1 MNVIRPRVVDAVGG
15 RFSRE
20 RGFTLVELLVV
31 IAIIAILIGLL
42 LPAVQAAREA
52 ARRNSCGN
60 NLKQIGLG
68 LQLHA
73 DKDADVT
80 IAENFFPPIS
90 SNGAADG
97 QSWLFMVAQHMEEQ
111 NLVRGII
118 GSTVVGSP
126 TPIPNPGSTVLA
138 TGTHPLTQ
146 RTNNFMCPTYA
157 GRGPG
162 GTRLPW
168 WGISTYRANAG
179 VSDTNDMTSEL
190 RQVTPT
196 VPPNFPYNGAGGG
209 LSNATKVGLGYI
221 SSQDGTGR
229 TIVVSESR
237 QEPQQDTNL
246 ANGIIGG
253 TPCRWVM
260 GELWHPSAAPH
271 SGRANCNSG
280 SLAANG
286 TWSGGTLLN
295 VMSGTF
301 TKVQP
306 PTQGYNNAPRFFSPR
321 DANTVTASGS
331 TQNTP
336 CTITGSVSLE
346 WGPSSF
352 HAGKVVGNLFADGHV
367 EFIPADVPQAVY
379 LGLATRN
386 GKEPIGDY

>member
-1 MNVIRPRVVDAVGG
+1 MNVIRPRAVDAVGG
-15 RFSRE
+15 RSSRE

-31 IAIIAILIGLL
+31 IAIIAVLIGLL

-68 LQLHA
+68 LQLRA
-73 DKDADVT
+73 DTDADVT

-90 SNGAADG
+90 SNGAEDG
-97 QSWLFMVAQHMEEQ
+97 QSWLFMIAPHMEEQ

-126 TPIPNPGSTVLA
+126 NSIALPSAAVLA
-138 TGTHPLTQ
+138 SGTHALQQ

-168 WGISTYRANAG
+168 YGVSTYRANAG
-179 VSDTNDMTSEL
+179 VSDTNTMTSER
-190 RQVTPT
+190 RQVTP
-196 VPPNFPYNGAGGG
+196 PPNPSWNGAGGG
-209 LSNATKVGLGYI
+209 LSNATKVGIGYI
-221 SSQDGTGR
+221 SALDGTGR
-229 TIVVSESR
+229 TIQVSESR
-237 QEPQQDTNL
+237 QEPQFDTDLASNL
-246 ANGIIGG
+246 IGG
-253 TPCRWVM
+253 TPCRWAF
-260 GELWHPSAAPH
+260 GELWHPASAPH
-271 SGRANCNSG
+271 SGRATCGSGTLNSSG
-280 SLAANG
+280 V
-286 TWSGGTLLN
+286 WSGGSLLN

-301 TKVQP
+301 GRVP
-306 PTQGYNNAPRFFSPR
+306 PPSQSYNNAARFFSQK
-321 DANTVTASGS
+321 DGATVTASGA

-336 CTITGSVSLE
+336 CTISGTALTLE

-367 EFIPADVPQAVY
+367 EFIAADITPRVY

-386 GKEPIGDY
+386 GKEPIPEY